1 MRLILAPERMT
12 EGLEKFG
19 RNPYGERNFRVVWA
33 PSRTRIMGGFWEDR
47 AVHEYRVVPKYG
59 VSPKWILE
67 RWMAAS
73 RYGNPESWERNSV
86 TADGFY
92 SCGPFPV
99 HGEYESCEVFQLKDR
114 DGKPIKGWDGFVPL
128 EPGLVELAARAVWM
142 GRVNSYSDIRVALRD
157 EELKKERQK
166 DQLFDE
172 RWAEQQATRE
182 GLTLGYGSGS
192 VNKAQEID
200 DMARKIER
208 VGAYINANKFRSG
221 FRQKR
226 TG

>member
-1 MRLILAPERMT
+1 
-12 EGLEKFG
+12 
-19 RNPYGERNFRVVWA
+19 
-33 PSRTRIMGGFWEDR
+33 
-47 AVHEYRVVPKYG
+47 
-59 VSPKWILE
+59 
-67 RWMAAS
+67 MAAS
-73 RYGNPESWERNSV
+73 RYGNPEAWERNTV

-99 HGEYESCEVFQLKDR
+99 HGEYESCEVFQLKDQ

-142 GRVNSYSDIRVALRD
+142 GRVNSYSDIRIALRD
-157 EELKKERQK
+157 EELEKERRK

-182 GLTLGYGSGS
+182 GLTIGYGGRS
-192 VNKAQEID
+192 VNKAQEIE

-208 VGAYINANKFRSG
+208 VGAYINANKFRAG